1 MRPEA
6 PLHAR
11 NRLATAYLG
20 AVGAAGAAILGL
32 SLLGVARAGLGGW
45 GFPAWAALAL
55 LTVATGRLSVRL
67 TLPSC
72 IVSVSDAFVVLTV
85 LLLGAGPATV
95 VGALDGFAASVRSR
109 GGWQKRAF
117 NAAGMAISVGI
128 AARLFARVTPAAGLW
143 GSPGRLLAGVLLL
156 AAVQYLVNTVLVS
169 GAAALRDHVSP
180 LQLLRGSFLFAGTCG
195 LAGSLAAALVFLAM
209 QRLGPATSLALLP
222 VPLALHLLYRAA
234 LRRPETV
241 SAPSRG

>member
-117 NAAGMAISVGI
+117 NA
-128 AARLFARVTPAAGLW
+128 
-143 GSPGRLLAGVLLL
+143 
-156 AAVQYLVNTVLVS
+156 S

>member
-85 LLLGAGPATV
+85 LLLGAGPAT
-95 VGALDGFAASVRSR
+95 A
-109 GGWQKRAF
+109 
-117 NAAGMAISVGI
+117 VGI

-241 SAPSRG
+241 SAP